1 MRIKDWGK
9 FQHFKDRTPPWTKL
23 YREILNDPDWHE
35 LDGESAKVLVML
47 WLLASE
53 DELHNGA
60 LPSVRKLSFRLR
72 MTESKLN
79 QTLNKLSHWLI
90 RDDIAPISERYQ
102 DGPSETETETYK
114 AEAEADCATPS
125 LSVDRIVE
133 VWNMTPR
140 LVPAK
145 SVTGPIL
152 KRVKLRLAEH
162 PEVEWW
168 DALFTRVSAS
178 DFLTGRK
185 TDFAATLDWVLG
197 PKNLAKIEA
206 GNYDNRDLPPPPR
219 SYEGSYHKKV
229 CL

>member
-1 MRIKDWGK
+1 
-9 FQHFKDRTPPWTKL
+9 
-23 YREILNDPDWHE
+23 
-35 LDGESAKVLVML
+35 
-47 WLLASE
+47 
-53 DELHNGA
+53 
-60 LPSVRKLSFRLR
+60 

-168 DALFTRVSAS
+168 AALFTRVSAS

>member
-9 FQHFKDRTPPWTKL
+9 FQHFKDRTPPWIKL

-168 DALFTRVSAS
+168 AALFTRVSAS

>member
-9 FQHFKDRTPPWTKL
+9 FQHFKDRTPPWIKL

-102 DGPSETETETYK
+102 DGPSETEAYK
-114 AEAEADCATPS
+114 AEAEAECATPS

-168 DALFTRVSAS
+168 AALFTRVSAS